1 MAEGH
6 LDFGLMMVKDVPSI
20 AGTAMVVVFILF
32 RLEPVDTEQKAMTQS
47 PRLTTTDSKQRRP

>member
-1 MAEGH
+1 
-6 LDFGLMMVKDVPSI
+6 MMVKDVPSI